1 LHIKRNDKWLNNT
14 NPWVMNACRCNH
26 DLKFIIVFGKDSK
39 VLIYYIT
46 NYVTKTTNYTSHKYS
61 LMKIGVQKIEEMYS
75 KTNSNDHLK
84 KSHRLIIQSL
94 NTISSQQ

>member
-1 LHIKRNDKWLNNT
+1 
-14 NPWVMNACRCNH
+14 M
-26 DLKFIIVFGKDSK
+26 
-39 VLIYYIT
+39 

-75 KTNSNDHLK
+75 KTSNDHLRK
-84 KSHRLIIQSL
+84 RHHLIIHSL

>member
-1 LHIKRNDKWLNNT
+1 LHIKRNDEWLNNT
-14 NPWVMNACRCNH
+14 NPWVMNACCCNH
-26 DLKFIIVFGKDSK
+26 DLKFIIVSGKDSK
-39 VLIYYIT
+39 VLIYYIM

-75 KTNSNDHLK
+75 KTSNDHLRK
-84 KSHRLIIQSL
+84 RHHLIIHSL